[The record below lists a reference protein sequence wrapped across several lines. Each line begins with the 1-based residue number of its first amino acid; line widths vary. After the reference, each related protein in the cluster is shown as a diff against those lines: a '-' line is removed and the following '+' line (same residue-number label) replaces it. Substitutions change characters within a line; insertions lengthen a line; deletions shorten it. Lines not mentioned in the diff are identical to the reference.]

1 MENINTLD
9 LLSIKELIEGKEKT
23 IENVQVTIKQK
34 NLPFFVDTYQ
44 RGYKWGENKSENNLM
59 NITKILGFGNKFWNG
74 MSKFILNI
82 DELKIISTDVWEI
95 ANKIK
100 RSKNLNGR
108 DIVIGNKILKYIEDN
123 QINIDE
129 IKLLSNEIEVDII
142 DIKAIYDRL
151 KLISK
156 NDWTKIFDLGE
167 QTKLF
172 DNLELSN
179 LKSVYKS
186 ISKDESIKEINII
199 NALKSVKKLSKFGLH
214 H

>member
-1 MENINTLD
+1 
-9 LLSIKELIEGKEKT
+9 LSREIETE
-23 IENVQVTIKQK
+23 E
-34 NLPFFVDTYQ
+34 VDS
-44 RGYKWGENKSENNLM
+44 KSENNLM

-74 MSKFILNI
+74 MSIFILNI
-82 DELKIISTDVWEI
+82 EELKVLSTDVWEI

-108 DIVIGNKILKYIEDN
+108 DIAIGHKILKFIEEE
-123 QINIDE
+123 QIDIEE
-129 IKLLSNEIEVDII
+129 IKLLSTEIEVDII
-142 DIKAIYDRL
+142 DIKAVYDRL
-151 KLISK
+151 KLINK

-186 ISKDESIKEINII
+186 ISKDESIKEVNII
-199 NALKSVKKLSKFGLH
+199 NALKSVKKLTKFGMKF
-214 H
+214 